1 MDKEVSVPET
11 LNALRLA
18 VNAAESKIINYMSCA
33 DNCEGMNDVSTQPS
47 FAACN
52 RPMVAKYLKSKSDD
66 VVFKQDDVKVDPKK
80 LGLSDSNNS
89 KQLKGVPPQRVLEL
103 PHKQKMTEG
112 FVPAWRR
119 KSLDD
124 INRIKNMR
132 RGVLSLDLFEIKISV
147 TTVDRPF
154 LLLQR
159 LLEYPNCRRILRI
172 IKFKP
177 GHIKTTTMR
186 QHL

>member
-1 MDKEVSVPET
+1 MDKVSVPET

-33 DNCEGMNDVSTQPS
+33 DNREGMNDVSVSTQPS
-47 FAACN
+47 FTACN

-66 VVFKQDDVKVDPKK
+66 LEFNQDDVKVDPKK
-80 LGLSDSNNS
+80 PEISDSNNS
-89 KQLKGVPPQRVLEL
+89 KRLKGVPHQRVLES

-124 INRIKNMR
+124 INRMKNEK

-147 TTVDRPF
+147 
-154 LLLQR
+154 QR
-159 LLEYPNCRRILRI
+159 LTGRFCYCRDCSNIQTAAGSSASSSSNQATS
-172 IKFKP
+172 K
-177 GHIKTTTMR
+177 R
-186 QHL
+186 QL